1 MSVFLGVPVDLAY
14 HLVCWITAILAPL
27 AGGLAAA
34 AAIIAFTLAVRL
46 ILLPLSYVAVR
57 GSVRGERARARLQ
70 PRIAELRRRHRNDPQ
85 RLQAELAALYRA
97 EGSGMFGGF
106 LPLLIQLP
114 FFSIMYRLFLDHSV
128 GGAPNTLLAH
138 SLLAAP
144 LGSHWLAGA
153 GPLSAQGAVF
163 AGLFVLLAGVAAL
176 SVRSARRAAPVIPA
190 VPPLPPAPAKG
201 SAGGAPAAPAAAGR
215 AVSVVTWIVPFASL
229 VTAAIVPLA
238 AGLYLLTTTAWTLA
252 ERTVLR
258 RRFLAAAPP
267 APAAQPPPLRC
278 HLPPAPRPGDP
289 WLPGPAGKTVRARV
303 GAGRYTGRHA
313 GYAAHCD
320 TKHGRGRASY
330 QLAGCRCLT
339 FFTVPGDR
347 KRVAGLHRSA
357 DPDRSTA

>member
-1 MSVFLGVPVDLAY
+1 MSLFLGVPVDLAY
-14 HLVCWITAILAPL
+14 HLVCWIAAILAPL

-46 ILLPLSYVAVR
+46 LLLPVSYVAVR
-57 GSVRGERARARLQ
+57 GSVRGERAQARLQ

-128 GGAPNTLLAH
+128 GGAPNTLLTH

-163 AGLFVLLAGVAAL
+163 AGLFVLLAGVAVL
-176 SVRSARRAAPVIPA
+176 SVRSARRAAPVIPP
-190 VPPLPPAPAKG
+190 VTPPAPAKG

-258 RRFLAAAPP
+258 RRFLAGRPAGTRRTAAGRR
-267 APAAQPPPLRC
+267 AATSRPPPG
-278 HLPPAPRPGDP
+278 PVIPGS
-289 WLPGPAGKTVRARV
+289 R
-303 GAGRYTGRHA
+303 AGR
-313 GYAAHCD
+313 
-320 TKHGRGRASY
+320 
-330 QLAGCRCLT
+330 
-339 FFTVPGDR
+339 
-347 KRVAGLHRSA
+347 
-357 DPDRSTA
+357 

>member
-1 MSVFLGVPVDLAY
+1 MSLFLGVPVDLAY
-14 HLVCWITAILAPL
+14 HLVCWIAAILAPL

-34 AAIIAFTLAVRL
+34 AAIIAFTLLVRL
-46 ILLPLSYVAVR
+46 LLLPLSYVAVR

-128 GGAPNTLLAH
+128 GGAPNTLLTH

-163 AGLFVLLAGVAAL
+163 AGLFVLLAGVAVL
-176 SVRSARRAAPVIPA
+176 SVRSARRAAPVIP
-190 VPPLPPAPAKG
+190 PIPPAPAKG

-215 AVSVVTWIVPFASL
+215 AVTVVTWIVPFASL

-238 AGLYLLTTTAWTLA
+238 AGLYLLTTTAWTLS

-267 APAAQPPPLRC
+267 APGAPPAPAAQPPVPA
-278 HLPPAPRPGDP
+278 LPPPARP
-289 WLPGPAGKTVRARV
+289 
-303 GAGRYTGRHA
+303 
-313 GYAAHCD
+313 
-320 TKHGRGRASY
+320 
-330 QLAGCRCLT
+330 
-339 FFTVPGDR
+339 
-347 KRVAGLHRSA
+347 
-357 DPDRSTA
+357 PDR